1 MIVIYDG
8 LGANEEESPSWGQ
21 DSEDRNQRTT
31 IFLICFST
39 LSFVSIL
46 ELFSIQSLLLSSFT
60 IIVLLLK

>member
-1 MIVIYDG
+1 MIVICDG
-8 LGANEEESPSWGQ
+8 LGANEEESPSWGR

-31 IFLICFST
+31 IFLICFSI